1 MGKKLFIGNLPYSA
15 TDASLAEIFSQAGQ
29 VTSAKVVMDR
39 MSGRSKGFGFVE
51 MTSDADAAASVEK
64 FHGADYDGRTITVAE
79 AKPQPLRMGT
89 RETF

>member
-15 TDASLAEIFSQAGQ
+15 TDASLTEIFSQAGQ
-29 VTSAKVVMDR
+29 VQSAKVVMDR

-51 MTSDADAAASVEK
+51 MTTDAEAVASVEK

-79 AKPQPLRMGT
+79 AKPQPLRMGA
-89 RETF
+89 RDAY